1 MGDGRLQQLH
11 AKINAAEKILV
22 GLGEEF
28 QYDWSAL
35 LEDSRYQ
42 EIEKEISDREEYVWI
57 TPFLQKMILSRP
69 TQNKWR
75 MAYM

>member
-35 LEDSRYQ
+35 LEDSRYR
-42 EIEKEISDREEYVWI
+42 EIEKEISDRE
-57 TPFLQKMILSRP
+57 
-69 TQNKWR
+69 
-75 MAYM
+75 